1 MEMESL
7 QDLYLD
13 ELKDSYS
20 AENQLVGR
28 STSPKS
34 RAR

>member
-13 ELKDSYS
+13 ELKGLYR
-20 AENQLVGR
+20 AEKQLVRR